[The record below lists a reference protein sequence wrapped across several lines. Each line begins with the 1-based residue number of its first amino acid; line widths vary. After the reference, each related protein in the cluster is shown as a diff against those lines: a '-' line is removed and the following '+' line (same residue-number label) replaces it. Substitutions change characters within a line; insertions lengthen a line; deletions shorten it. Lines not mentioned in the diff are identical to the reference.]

1 MYCSI
6 QEAWPE
12 FKLDNKLISN
22 NNLLSSAVHNN
33 STINNN
39 QYNHNNNIESRPE
52 LVNKLVYEENK
63 KIETFKENSSKYN
76 IKNQKIESEQS
87 NCDIYIQ
94 HLNSCEECQMNLI
107 SKYRHNKL
115 IEILTTNP
123 QLKET
128 LVVFLIGL
136 LILII
141 LNLFYK

>member
-22 NNLLSSAVHNN
+22 NNLLSSAVHNK
-33 STINNN
+33 STIYNN
-39 QYNHNNNIESRPE
+39 QYNQNNNIESRPE